1 MGTEGE
7 ATVVIKIQE
16 SFFSLLLEFKINE
29 KHYCKK
35 SFCLVGFGDLS
46 DRIRSKLT
54 LLSLDSA
61 RKILETCY

>member
-7 ATVVIKIQE
+7 ATVVIMIQE
-16 SFFSLLLEFKINE
+16 CFFSVPLEFKINE
-29 KHYCKK
+29 KRYCKK
-35 SFCLVGFGDLS
+35 SFCLVGFGDFS
-46 DRIRSKLT
+46 DPGRSKLA